1 MSYTTPPDPIGA
13 NVSFT
18 NAPSLVGQFPELNT
32 ADMTVAN
39 NLRVAGHTNG
49 YPLLRTVV
57 GWTSKD
63 FSTAAAD
70 AVTHLMVSPNLSEPT
85 STANGGTAALAV
97 SQGAVVIPDKAV
109 LESVQV
115 VAEVTLA
122 GDATALDVGT
132 SDFDT
137 APGSFNLFTAAPVA
151 SVNGGAMAQGCNG
164 ATCLG
169 GTGTA
174 GLDNQQFVVVVP
186 KGGKN
191 SAGRLKFAITYWIAP
206 SNSEDLVAS
215 NA

>member
-70 AVTHLMVSPNLSEPT
+70 AVTHLMISPNLSEPT

-97 SQGAVVIPDKAV
+97 SQGAVVIPAKAV

-115 VAEVTLA
+115 VAEVPLA
-122 GDATALDVGT
+122 GATTLDVGT
-132 SDFDT
+132 SNFDT
-137 APGSFNLFTAAPVA
+137 APGSFNLFDDVPVA

-174 GLDNQQFVVVVP
+174 GLDNEQFVIVVP
-186 KGGKN
+186 KAATN
-191 SAGRLKFAITYWIAP
+191 TAGRLKFAITYWIAP
-206 SNSEDLVAS
+206 SNSKDLVAS

>member
-63 FSTAAAD
+63 FSTAQANAD
-70 AVTHLMVSPNLSEPT
+70 THLMISPNLSEPT
-85 STANGGTAALAV
+85 SVALAV
-97 SQGAVVIPDKAV
+97 SQGAVVIPAKAV

-115 VAEVTLA
+115 VAEVPLA
-122 GDATALDVGT
+122 GATTLDVGT
-132 SDFDT
+132 AAFDT
-137 APGSFNLFTAAPVA
+137 APTTPNLFADVPNAD
-151 SVNGGAMAQGCNG
+151 VNGGAMAQGCNG
-164 ATCLG
+164 PTCLG

-174 GLDNQQFVVVVP
+174 GLSNEQFVIVVP
-186 KGGKN
+186 KN
-191 SAGRLKFAITYWIAP
+191 VDNTAGRLKFAITYWIAP
-206 SNSEDLVAS
+206 SDSKDLVAS

>member
-63 FSTAAAD
+63 FSSAAAD
-70 AVTHLMVSPNLSEPT
+70 AATHLMISPNLSEPT
-85 STANGGTAALAV
+85 TLALAV
-97 SQGAVVIPDKAV
+97 SQGAVTIPAKAV

-115 VAEVTLA
+115 VPEVTLV
-122 GDATALDVGT
+122 GATTVDVGT
-132 SDFDT
+132 NNFST
-137 APGSFNLFTAAPVA
+137 ATGSTNLFNGVTNTN
-151 SVNGGAMAQGCNG
+151 VNSGAIAQGCNG
-164 ATCLG
+164 VTCLG

-174 GLDNQQFVVVVP
+174 GLSNEQFVIVVP
-186 KGGKN
+186 KGAN
-191 SAGRLKFAITYWIAP
+191 NTAGRLKFAITYWITP
-206 SNSEDLVAS
+206 SNSKDLVAS

>member
-70 AVTHLMVSPNLSEPT
+70 VVTHLMISPNLSEPT
-85 STANGGTAALAV
+85 TAALAV
-97 SQGAVVIPDKAV
+97 SQGAVVIPAKAV

-115 VAEVTLA
+115 VAEVPLA
-122 GDATALDVGT
+122 GATTLDVGT
-132 SDFDT
+132 SAFDT
-137 APGSFNLFTAAPVA
+137 APGSFNLFDGVTNAD
-151 SVNGGAMAQGCNG
+151 VNGGAMAQGCNG

-174 GLDNQQFVVVVP
+174 GLANEQFVIVVP
-186 KGGKN
+186 KDVTN
-191 SAGRLKFAITYWIAP
+191 TAGRLKFAITYWIAP
-206 SNSEDLVAS
+206 SNSKDLVAS

>member
-85 STANGGTAALAV
+85 TAALAV

-115 VAEVTLA
+115 VAEVPLA
-122 GDATALDVGT
+122 GANTLDVGT
-132 SDFDT
+132 SNFNT
-137 APGSFNLFTAAPVA
+137 APGSFNLLVGAPVA

-164 ATCLG
+164 GTCLG

-174 GLDNQQFVVVVP
+174 GLDNEQFVIVVP
-186 KGGKN
+186 KAGTN
-191 SAGRLKFAITYWIAP
+191 TAGRLKFAITYWIAP
-206 SNSEDLVAS
+206 SSSKDLVAS

>member
-85 STANGGTAALAV
+85 TAALAV

-115 VAEVTLA
+115 VAEVPLA
-122 GDATALDVGT
+122 GANNLDVGT
-132 SDFDT
+132 STFNT

-186 KGGKN
+186 KAGTN
-191 SAGRLKFAITYWIAP
+191 TAGRLKFAITYWIAP
-206 SNSEDLVAS
+206 SNSKDLVAS